1 MLDVTSSGINTV
13 PVPVGFK
20 EAPVVVMPAPEATL
34 SGNLKYSL
42 KSGWANDWIIDF
54 QSFNDSCYWMI
65 ENRSPGTYQVTLEL
79 AVDKESVPCNLKVA
93 TSSDSQEYTIQNT
106 LLAPQF
112 ESPDRVPR
120 WEVYEREWPRIE
132 IGEIYIQEGKQF
144 ISFKA
149 ANQSGLTGLE
159 LKSLIITKIK

>member
-1 MLDVTSSGINTV
+1 
-13 PVPVGFK
+13 
-20 EAPVVVMPAPEATL
+20 
-34 SGNLKYSL
+34 
-42 KSGWANDWIIDF
+42 
-54 QSFNDSCYWMI
+54 MI
-65 ENRSPGTYQVTLEL
+65 ENRSPGTYQVSLEL
-79 AVDKESVPCNLKVA
+79 AVDNESVPCNLKVA
-93 TSSDSQEYTIQNT
+93 TSSGSQEYTIQNT

-132 IGEIYIQEGKQF
+132 IGEIYIQEGEQF

-149 ANQSGLTGLE
+149 ANQSGLPGLE